1 MAVIL
6 DTQIIIWLETE
17 HEKISHKAL
26 DEVKNE
32 ELVYISMAS
41 VWEIAIK
48 IKIEKLKLKNDI
60 HYHID
65 ELQRAYQFKLL
76 NFQLSHIYYLRNLPL
91 IHRDPFDRI
100 IASQSIVEKIPLIS
114 SDKIFD
120 EYNIKRIW

>member
-1 MAVIL
+1 MAFIL

-17 HEKISHKAL
+17 HEKISAKAL
-26 DEVKNE
+26 EAVKNE

-41 VWEIAIK
+41 VWEMAIK
-48 IKIEKLKLKNDI
+48 VKVEKLKLKNDI
-60 HYHID
+60 QYHIA
-65 ELQRAYQFKLL
+65 ELQNAYQFKLL
-76 NFQLSHIYYLRNLPL
+76 NFQLSHIYYLQNLPL

-100 IASQSIVEKIPLIS
+100 LASQSIVEKIPLIS